1 MQITVVGAGY
11 VGLSLATLLG
21 QKHEVIVLD
30 IDEEKVAKVNSR
42 ISPVQDVYL
51 EKFFAERKLN
61 LTATVDTAIAYKDAE
76 YVIITTPTNYED
88 ETNSFDT
95 HAVDSTIEI
104 CMANNDHCIMIIKS
118 TVPVG
123 YTRSVR
129 KKYNTSHILFS
140 PEFLRETKALYDN
153 LYPSRI
159 VVGTDIADPAMVIHA
174 QVFSTILQ
182 ECANKEDIPVLIIG
196 LDEAEAAKLFA
207 NTYLAMRVAFF
218 NELDTFAEMNGL
230 STKNIIDAICHDPR
244 IGKHY
249 NNPSFG
255 YGGYCLP
262 KDTKQLKSS
271 FHDIPENLITAVCQA
286 NHTKKGHVIKGI
298 LNKHPGTVGI
308 YRLTAKSNSD
318 NFRSSAVWGVMEGLS
333 KEKGRTDEY
342 QLYANVERLATQLI
356 AQERKIYKGVSAN
369 VDFYSG
375 FIYSMLD
382 LPMELYTPI
391 FAIARIAGWSAH
403 RMEELIGGGKI
414 IRPAYMAVQP
424 HRDFPQD

>member
-88 ETNSFDT
+88 ETNTFDT

-333 KEKGRTDEY
+333 KEKQEIVIYEPLLGDAAEFMGYKVVHSFAEFKRSCDVIVANRVSSELSEVMYKVYTRDIFGRD
-342 QLYANVERLATQLI
+342 
-356 AQERKIYKGVSAN
+356 
-369 VDFYSG
+369 
-375 FIYSMLD
+375 
-382 LPMELYTPI
+382 
-391 FAIARIAGWSAH
+391 
-403 RMEELIGGGKI
+403 
-414 IRPAYMAVQP
+414 
-424 HRDFPQD
+424 

>member
-159 VVGTDIADPAMVIHA
+159 VVGTDIADPAMIIHA

-333 KEKGRTDEY
+333 KEKQEIVIYEPLLGDAAEFMGYKVVHSFAEFKRSCDVIVANRVSSELSEVMYKVYTRDIFGRD
-342 QLYANVERLATQLI
+342 
-356 AQERKIYKGVSAN
+356 
-369 VDFYSG
+369 
-375 FIYSMLD
+375 
-382 LPMELYTPI
+382 
-391 FAIARIAGWSAH
+391 
-403 RMEELIGGGKI
+403 
-414 IRPAYMAVQP
+414 
-424 HRDFPQD
+424 

>member
-318 NFRSSAVWGVMEGLS
+318 NFPSSAVWGVMEGLS
-333 KEKGRTDEY
+333 KEKQEIVIYEPLLGDAAEFMGYKVVHSFAEFKRSCDVIVANRVSSELSEVMYKVYTRDIFGRD
-342 QLYANVERLATQLI
+342 
-356 AQERKIYKGVSAN
+356 
-369 VDFYSG
+369 
-375 FIYSMLD
+375 
-382 LPMELYTPI
+382 
-391 FAIARIAGWSAH
+391 
-403 RMEELIGGGKI
+403 
-414 IRPAYMAVQP
+414 
-424 HRDFPQD
+424 

>member
-1 MQITVVGAGY
+1 MKITVVGAGY
-11 VGLSLATLLG
+11 AGLSLATLLG

-333 KEKGRTDEY
+333 KEKQEIVIYEPLLGDAAEFMGYKVVHSFAEFKRSCDVIVANRVSSELSEVMYKVYTRDIFGRD
-342 QLYANVERLATQLI
+342 
-356 AQERKIYKGVSAN
+356 
-369 VDFYSG
+369 
-375 FIYSMLD
+375 
-382 LPMELYTPI
+382 
-391 FAIARIAGWSAH
+391 
-403 RMEELIGGGKI
+403 
-414 IRPAYMAVQP
+414 
-424 HRDFPQD
+424 

>member
-249 NNPSFG
+249 NNPYFG

-333 KEKGRTDEY
+333 KEKQEIVIYEPLLGDAAEFMGYKVVHSFAEFKRSCDVIVANRVSSELSEVMYKVYTRDIFGRD
-342 QLYANVERLATQLI
+342 
-356 AQERKIYKGVSAN
+356 
-369 VDFYSG
+369 
-375 FIYSMLD
+375 
-382 LPMELYTPI
+382 
-391 FAIARIAGWSAH
+391 
-403 RMEELIGGGKI
+403 
-414 IRPAYMAVQP
+414 
-424 HRDFPQD
+424 

>member
-230 STKNIIDAICHDPR
+230 STKNIIDEICHDPR

-333 KEKGRTDEY
+333 KEKQEIVIYEPLLGDAAEFMGYKVVHSFAEFKRSCDVIVANRVSSELSEVMYKVYTRDIFGRD
-342 QLYANVERLATQLI
+342 
-356 AQERKIYKGVSAN
+356 
-369 VDFYSG
+369 
-375 FIYSMLD
+375 
-382 LPMELYTPI
+382 
-391 FAIARIAGWSAH
+391 
-403 RMEELIGGGKI
+403 
-414 IRPAYMAVQP
+414 
-424 HRDFPQD
+424 

>member
-21 QKHEVIVLD
+21 LKHEVIVLD

-230 STKNIIDAICHDPR
+230 STKNIINAICHDPR

-333 KEKGRTDEY
+333 KEKQEIVIYEPLLGDAAEFMGYKVVHSFAEFKRSCDVIVANRVSSELSEVMYKVYTRDIFGRD
-342 QLYANVERLATQLI
+342 
-356 AQERKIYKGVSAN
+356 
-369 VDFYSG
+369 
-375 FIYSMLD
+375 
-382 LPMELYTPI
+382 
-391 FAIARIAGWSAH
+391 
-403 RMEELIGGGKI
+403 
-414 IRPAYMAVQP
+414 
-424 HRDFPQD
+424 

>member
-271 FHDIPENLITAVCQA
+271 FHDIPESLITAVCQA

-333 KEKGRTDEY
+333 KEKQEIVIYEPLLGDAAEFMGYKVVHSFAEFKRSCDVIVANRVSSELSEVMYKVYTRDIFGRD
-342 QLYANVERLATQLI
+342 
-356 AQERKIYKGVSAN
+356 
-369 VDFYSG
+369 
-375 FIYSMLD
+375 
-382 LPMELYTPI
+382 
-391 FAIARIAGWSAH
+391 
-403 RMEELIGGGKI
+403 
-414 IRPAYMAVQP
+414 
-424 HRDFPQD
+424 

>member
-61 LTATVDTAIAYKDAE
+61 LTATIDTAIAYKDAE

-333 KEKGRTDEY
+333 KEKQEIVIYEPLLGDAAEFMGYKVVHSFAEFKRSCDVIVANRVSSELSEVMYKVYTRDIFGRD
-342 QLYANVERLATQLI
+342 
-356 AQERKIYKGVSAN
+356 
-369 VDFYSG
+369 
-375 FIYSMLD
+375 
-382 LPMELYTPI
+382 
-391 FAIARIAGWSAH
+391 
-403 RMEELIGGGKI
+403 
-414 IRPAYMAVQP
+414 
-424 HRDFPQD
+424 

>member
-207 NTYLAMRVAFF
+207 NTYLAMRVAFLT
-218 NELDTFAEMNGL
+218 NGTFAEMNGL

-333 KEKGRTDEY
+333 KEKQEIVIYEPLLGDAAEFMGYKVVHSFAEFKRSCDVIVANRVSSELSEVMYKVYTRDIFGRD
-342 QLYANVERLATQLI
+342 
-356 AQERKIYKGVSAN
+356 
-369 VDFYSG
+369 
-375 FIYSMLD
+375 
-382 LPMELYTPI
+382 
-391 FAIARIAGWSAH
+391 
-403 RMEELIGGGKI
+403 
-414 IRPAYMAVQP
+414 
-424 HRDFPQD
+424 

>member
-318 NFRSSAVWGVMEGLS
+318 NFRSSAVWGVIEGLS
-333 KEKGRTDEY
+333 KEKQEIVIYEPLLGDAAEFMGYKVVHSFAEFKRSCDVIVANRVSSELSEVMYKVYTRDIFGRD
-342 QLYANVERLATQLI
+342 
-356 AQERKIYKGVSAN
+356 
-369 VDFYSG
+369 
-375 FIYSMLD
+375 
-382 LPMELYTPI
+382 
-391 FAIARIAGWSAH
+391 
-403 RMEELIGGGKI
+403 
-414 IRPAYMAVQP
+414 
-424 HRDFPQD
+424 

>member
-159 VVGTDIADPAMVIHA
+159 VVGTDMADPAMVIHA

-333 KEKGRTDEY
+333 KEKQEIVIYEPLLGDAAEFMGYKVVHSFAEFKRSCDVIVANRVSSELSEVMYKVYTRDIFGRD
-342 QLYANVERLATQLI
+342 
-356 AQERKIYKGVSAN
+356 
-369 VDFYSG
+369 
-375 FIYSMLD
+375 
-382 LPMELYTPI
+382 
-391 FAIARIAGWSAH
+391 
-403 RMEELIGGGKI
+403 
-414 IRPAYMAVQP
+414 
-424 HRDFPQD
+424 

>member
-95 HAVDSTIEI
+95 HAVDSTIET

-271 FHDIPENLITAVCQA
+271 FHDIP
-286 NHTKKGHVIKGI
+286 
-298 LNKHPGTVGI
+298 
-308 YRLTAKSNSD
+308 
-318 NFRSSAVWGVMEGLS
+318 
-333 KEKGRTDEY
+333 
-342 QLYANVERLATQLI
+342 
-356 AQERKIYKGVSAN
+356 
-369 VDFYSG
+369 
-375 FIYSMLD
+375 
-382 LPMELYTPI
+382 
-391 FAIARIAGWSAH
+391 
-403 RMEELIGGGKI
+403 
-414 IRPAYMAVQP
+414 
-424 HRDFPQD
+424 

>member
-230 STKNIIDAICHDPR
+230 STKNIINAICHDPR

-286 NHTKKGHVIKGI
+286 NHTKKGHVIKEI

-333 KEKGRTDEY
+333 KEKQEIVIYEPLLGDAAEFMGYKVVHSFAEFKRSCDVIVANRVSSELSEVMYKVYTRDIFGRD
-342 QLYANVERLATQLI
+342 
-356 AQERKIYKGVSAN
+356 
-369 VDFYSG
+369 
-375 FIYSMLD
+375 
-382 LPMELYTPI
+382 
-391 FAIARIAGWSAH
+391 
-403 RMEELIGGGKI
+403 
-414 IRPAYMAVQP
+414 
-424 HRDFPQD
+424 

>member
-230 STKNIIDAICHDPR
+230 STKNIINAICHDPR

-333 KEKGRTDEY
+333 KEKQEIVIYEPLLGDAAEFMGYKVVHSFAEFKRSCDVIVANRVSSELSEVMYKVYTRDIFGRD
-342 QLYANVERLATQLI
+342 
-356 AQERKIYKGVSAN
+356 
-369 VDFYSG
+369 
-375 FIYSMLD
+375 
-382 LPMELYTPI
+382 
-391 FAIARIAGWSAH
+391 
-403 RMEELIGGGKI
+403 
-414 IRPAYMAVQP
+414 
-424 HRDFPQD
+424 

>member
-207 NTYLAMRVAFF
+207 NTYLAMRVTFF

-333 KEKGRTDEY
+333 KEKQEIVIYEPLLGDAAEFMGYKVVHSFAEFKRSCDVIVANRVSSELSEVMYKVYTRDIFGRD
-342 QLYANVERLATQLI
+342 
-356 AQERKIYKGVSAN
+356 
-369 VDFYSG
+369 
-375 FIYSMLD
+375 
-382 LPMELYTPI
+382 
-391 FAIARIAGWSAH
+391 
-403 RMEELIGGGKI
+403 
-414 IRPAYMAVQP
+414 
-424 HRDFPQD
+424 

>member
-76 YVIITTPTNYED
+76 YVIITTPTNYEE

-333 KEKGRTDEY
+333 KEKQEIVIYEPLLGDAAEFMGYKVVHSFAEFKRSCDVIVANRVSSELSEVMYKVYTRDIFGRD
-342 QLYANVERLATQLI
+342 
-356 AQERKIYKGVSAN
+356 
-369 VDFYSG
+369 
-375 FIYSMLD
+375 
-382 LPMELYTPI
+382 
-391 FAIARIAGWSAH
+391 
-403 RMEELIGGGKI
+403 
-414 IRPAYMAVQP
+414 
-424 HRDFPQD
+424 

>member
-1 MQITVVGAGY
+1 MKITVVGAGY

-333 KEKGRTDEY
+333 KEKQEIVIYEPLLGDAAEFMGYKVVHSFAEFKRSCDVIVANRVSSELSEVMYKVYTRDIFGRE
-342 QLYANVERLATQLI
+342 
-356 AQERKIYKGVSAN
+356 
-369 VDFYSG
+369 
-375 FIYSMLD
+375 
-382 LPMELYTPI
+382 
-391 FAIARIAGWSAH
+391 
-403 RMEELIGGGKI
+403 
-414 IRPAYMAVQP
+414 
-424 HRDFPQD
+424 

>member
-249 NNPSFG
+249 KNPSFG

-333 KEKGRTDEY
+333 KEKQEIVIYEPLLGDAAEFMGYKVVHSFAEFKRSCDVIVANRVSSELSEVMYKVYTRDIFGRD
-342 QLYANVERLATQLI
+342 
-356 AQERKIYKGVSAN
+356 
-369 VDFYSG
+369 
-375 FIYSMLD
+375 
-382 LPMELYTPI
+382 
-391 FAIARIAGWSAH
+391 
-403 RMEELIGGGKI
+403 
-414 IRPAYMAVQP
+414 
-424 HRDFPQD
+424 

>member
-104 CMANNDHCIMIIKS
+104 CMANNDHCIMLIKS

-333 KEKGRTDEY
+333 KEKQEIVIYEPLLGDAAEFMGYKVVHSFAEFKRSCDVIVANRVSSELSEVMYKVYTRDIFGRD
-342 QLYANVERLATQLI
+342 
-356 AQERKIYKGVSAN
+356 
-369 VDFYSG
+369 
-375 FIYSMLD
+375 
-382 LPMELYTPI
+382 
-391 FAIARIAGWSAH
+391 
-403 RMEELIGGGKI
+403 
-414 IRPAYMAVQP
+414 
-424 HRDFPQD
+424 

>member
-1 MQITVVGAGY
+1 MRITVVGAGY

-42 ISPVQDVYL
+42 ISPVQDVYI
-51 EKFFAERKLN
+51 EKFLAERKLN
-61 LTATVDTAIAYKDAE
+61 LTATVDTAIAYKAAE
-76 YVIITTPTNYED
+76 YVIIATPTNYED

-95 HAVDSTIEI
+95 RAVDSAIEI
-104 CMANNDHCIMIIKS
+104 CMANNNHCIMIIKS

-129 KKYNTSHILFS
+129 KKYNTSRILFS

-286 NHTKKGHVIKGI
+286 NHTKKGHVIKEI

-333 KEKGRTDEY
+333 KEKQEIVIYEPLLGDAAEFMGYKVVHSFAEFKRSCDVIVANRVSSELSEVMYKVYTRDIFGRD
-342 QLYANVERLATQLI
+342 
-356 AQERKIYKGVSAN
+356 
-369 VDFYSG
+369 
-375 FIYSMLD
+375 
-382 LPMELYTPI
+382 
-391 FAIARIAGWSAH
+391 
-403 RMEELIGGGKI
+403 
-414 IRPAYMAVQP
+414 
-424 HRDFPQD
+424 

>member
-1 MQITVVGAGY
+1 MRITVVGAGY

-42 ISPVQDVYL
+42 ISPVQDVYI
-51 EKFFAERKLN
+51 EKFLAERKLN
-61 LTATVDTAIAYKDAE
+61 LTATVDTAIAYKAAE
-76 YVIITTPTNYED
+76 YVIIATPTNYED

-95 HAVDSTIEI
+95 RAVDSAIEI
-104 CMANNDHCIMIIKS
+104 CMANNNHCIMIIKS

-129 KKYNTSHILFS
+129 KKYNTSRILFS

-333 KEKGRTDEY
+333 KEKQEIVIYEPLLGDAAEFMGYKVVHSFAEFKRSCDVIVANRASSDLSEVMYKVYTRDIFGRD
-342 QLYANVERLATQLI
+342 
-356 AQERKIYKGVSAN
+356 
-369 VDFYSG
+369 
-375 FIYSMLD
+375 
-382 LPMELYTPI
+382 
-391 FAIARIAGWSAH
+391 
-403 RMEELIGGGKI
+403 
-414 IRPAYMAVQP
+414 
-424 HRDFPQD
+424 

>member
-42 ISPVQDVYL
+42 ISPVQDVYI
-51 EKFFAERKLN
+51 EKFLAERKLN

-333 KEKGRTDEY
+333 KEKQEIVIYEPLLGDAAEFMGYKVVHSFAEFKRSCDVIVANRVSSELSEVMYKVYTRDIFGRD
-342 QLYANVERLATQLI
+342 
-356 AQERKIYKGVSAN
+356 
-369 VDFYSG
+369 
-375 FIYSMLD
+375 
-382 LPMELYTPI
+382 
-391 FAIARIAGWSAH
+391 
-403 RMEELIGGGKI
+403 
-414 IRPAYMAVQP
+414 
-424 HRDFPQD
+424 

>member
-182 ECANKEDIPVLIIG
+182 ECANKADIPVLIIG

-333 KEKGRTDEY
+333 KEKQEIVIYEPLLGDAAEFMGYKVVHSFAEFKRSCDVIVANRVSSELSEVMYKVYTRDIFGRD
-342 QLYANVERLATQLI
+342 
-356 AQERKIYKGVSAN
+356 
-369 VDFYSG
+369 
-375 FIYSMLD
+375 
-382 LPMELYTPI
+382 
-391 FAIARIAGWSAH
+391 
-403 RMEELIGGGKI
+403 
-414 IRPAYMAVQP
+414 
-424 HRDFPQD
+424 

>member
-61 LTATVDTAIAYKDAE
+61 LTATVDTAIAYKGAE

-333 KEKGRTDEY
+333 KEKQEIVIYEPLLGDAAEFMGYKVVHSFAEFKRSCDVIVANRVSSELSEVMYKVYTRDIFGRD
-342 QLYANVERLATQLI
+342 
-356 AQERKIYKGVSAN
+356 
-369 VDFYSG
+369 
-375 FIYSMLD
+375 
-382 LPMELYTPI
+382 
-391 FAIARIAGWSAH
+391 
-403 RMEELIGGGKI
+403 
-414 IRPAYMAVQP
+414 
-424 HRDFPQD
+424 

>member
-129 KKYNTSHILFS
+129 KKYNPSHILFS

-262 KDTKQLKSS
+262 KDTKQLKAN

-286 NHTKKGHVIKGI
+286 NHTKKGHVIKEI

-333 KEKGRTDEY
+333 KEKQEIVIYEPLLGDAAEFMGYKVVHSFAEFKRSCDVIVANRVSSELSEVMYKVYTRDIFGRD
-342 QLYANVERLATQLI
+342 
-356 AQERKIYKGVSAN
+356 
-369 VDFYSG
+369 
-375 FIYSMLD
+375 
-382 LPMELYTPI
+382 
-391 FAIARIAGWSAH
+391 
-403 RMEELIGGGKI
+403 
-414 IRPAYMAVQP
+414 
-424 HRDFPQD
+424 

>member
-262 KDTKQLKSS
+262 KDTKQLKAN
-271 FHDIPENLITAVCQA
+271 FHDIPESLITAVCQA

-333 KEKGRTDEY
+333 KEKQEIVIYEPLLGDAAEFMGYKVVHSFAEFKRSCDVIVANRVSSELSEVMYKVYTRDIFGRD
-342 QLYANVERLATQLI
+342 
-356 AQERKIYKGVSAN
+356 
-369 VDFYSG
+369 
-375 FIYSMLD
+375 
-382 LPMELYTPI
+382 
-391 FAIARIAGWSAH
+391 
-403 RMEELIGGGKI
+403 
-414 IRPAYMAVQP
+414 
-424 HRDFPQD
+424 

>member
-21 QKHEVIVLD
+21 LKHEVIVLD

-140 PEFLRETKALYDN
+140 PEFFKRNESPIRQFVPFQNCCWYRYCRPCYG
-153 LYPSRI
+153 YPCT
-159 VVGTDIADPAMVIHA
+159 G
-174 QVFSTILQ
+174 
-182 ECANKEDIPVLIIG
+182 
-196 LDEAEAAKLFA
+196 
-207 NTYLAMRVAFF
+207 FF
-218 NELDTFAEMNGL
+218 N
-230 STKNIIDAICHDPR
+230 H
-244 IGKHY
+244 
-249 NNPSFG
+249 
-255 YGGYCLP
+255 
-262 KDTKQLKSS
+262 
-271 FHDIPENLITAVCQA
+271 
-286 NHTKKGHVIKGI
+286 
-298 LNKHPGTVGI
+298 
-308 YRLTAKSNSD
+308 
-318 NFRSSAVWGVMEGLS
+318 
-333 KEKGRTDEY
+333 
-342 QLYANVERLATQLI
+342 LARV
-356 AQERKIYKGVSAN
+356 RK
-369 VDFYSG
+369 
-375 FIYSMLD
+375 
-382 LPMELYTPI
+382 
-391 FAIARIAGWSAH
+391 
-403 RMEELIGGGKI
+403 
-414 IRPAYMAVQP
+414 
-424 HRDFPQD
+424 

>member
-286 NHTKKGHVIKGI
+286 NHTRKGHIVREI
-298 LNKHPGTVGI
+298 LNKHPATVGI

-333 KEKGRTDEY
+333 KEKQEIVIYEPLLGDAAEFMGYKVVHSFAEFKRSCDVIVANRVSSELSEVMYKVYTRDIFGRD
-342 QLYANVERLATQLI
+342 
-356 AQERKIYKGVSAN
+356 
-369 VDFYSG
+369 
-375 FIYSMLD
+375 
-382 LPMELYTPI
+382 
-391 FAIARIAGWSAH
+391 
-403 RMEELIGGGKI
+403 
-414 IRPAYMAVQP
+414 
-424 HRDFPQD
+424 